1 MVNRLHPTIPA
12 GRRGF
17 TLIELLVVMVVL
29 ALLLTLATPRY
40 FDHLKRA
47 REAVLRENLATVR
60 EAIDRYHADRERYPD
75 SLDDL
80 VQRRYLRALPVDPI
94 LEANDQW
101 TLVRSSGGAAAGGLQ
116 DIRSGATDVGSDGTR
131 YDSW

>member
-1 MVNRLHPTIPA
+1 M
-12 GRRGF
+12 RGF

-40 FDHLKRA
+40 FDHLQRA

-60 EAIDRYHADRERYPD
+60 EAIDRYHADRDRYPD
-75 SLDDL
+75 SLEDL
-80 VQRRYLRALPVDPI
+80 VQRRYLRALPMDPVVD
-94 LEANDQW
+94 ANDRW
-101 TLVRSSGGAAAGGLQ
+101 ILVPTPGGAATGALY
-116 DIRSGATDVGSDGTR
+116 DIRSGATEVASDGTR